1 MGRAIDLFVT
11 YRFIKLL
18 VTPFEKTDAY
28 RLGIIDAD
36 GKRILVPGT
45 TNKPTPLR
53 TVEEKSA
60 YTVLHKLVFNIKKIF
75 AKVPGLRTKLG
86 TYAAALFLLKDTF
99 KESVDDPDIFEKEF
113 MKYLKEQGY
122 EIDDTIS
129 EEVIGFGEVL
139 PKGEYKLAND
149 ILNKEEEELSAKK
162 GDKVVAFDDEA
173 PVDTILGVDIFPVVH
188 VKTQEKIYSG
198 NEREKII
205 SYTLTS
211 IQTILAQNRFA
222 KIAYEYFKSLKEPYV
237 SPIAS
242 NIIKPIILMSL
253 IKLKVK
259 NKLEFTNMNLKKS
272 LNSIKN
278 KIGEI
283 LGHYPN
289 LLVNISELTPK
300 AIPSS
305 DIIKKYQR
313 NL

>member
-1 MGRAIDLFVT
+1 M
-11 YRFIKLL
+11 

-188 VKTQEKIYSG
+188 VKTQEKIY
-198 NEREKII
+198 
-205 SYTLTS
+205 
-211 IQTILAQNRFA
+211 
-222 KIAYEYFKSLKEPYV
+222 V
-237 SPIAS
+237 
-242 NIIKPIILMSL
+242 
-253 IKLKVK
+253 
-259 NKLEFTNMNLKKS
+259 
-272 LNSIKN
+272 
-278 KIGEI
+278 
-283 LGHYPN
+283 
-289 LLVNISELTPK
+289 
-300 AIPSS
+300 
-305 DIIKKYQR
+305 
-313 NL
+313 